1 MPEGFIKG
9 VEIVT
14 RWGCCAERVENIE
27 IRAGM
32 DPVPNGFKGKL
43 TVNSKVATFVGPADA
58 NLKTYRVD
66 FDEGVLAKY
75 VTLQRLRP
83 RVTLEINEIRMI
95 KGTAILKALTQFKHC
110 KYFPNIL
117 LYFLGSVPASIHDFV
132 CVYVCV

>member
-43 TVNSKVATFVGPADA
+43 TVNTKVATFVGPADA

-66 FDEGVLAKY
+66 FDESVLAKY
-75 VTLQRLRP
+75 VTLQRIRT

-95 KGTAILKALTQFKHC
+95 TMQEGM
-110 KYFPNIL
+110 
-117 LYFLGSVPASIHDFV
+117 VPYQS
-132 CVYVCV
+132 